1 MNWVKLLYGL
11 LIFIYF
17 FCAEIAYNSF
27 NVNDTSEYWIFLSI
41 VIALCLLLGLFFLE
55 AYDQEEK

>member
-1 MNWVKLLYGL
+1 MNWVKLFYGV

-17 FCAEIAYNSF
+17 FCVGIVYNSF

-41 VIALCLLLGLFFLE
+41 VIVFCVLLGCFFLE
-55 AYDQEEK
+55 LYDKEEE